1 MSVILSLFILLGMG
15 PVCSQDELTG
25 ISQKKSDQKFQDL
38 ELFLL
43 IGQSNMAGRAT
54 IEAADRDSL
63 DRVFLFKGIEGDE
76 WEKAANPFN
85 KYSSI
90 RKDLKM
96 QKLGPGYTFARKMAS
111 FNPDKQFGMVVNA
124 KGGTTL
130 DEWLPGTHFYNEAL
144 KRVKMAMAYGNLRG
158 VVWHQG
164 EGDINKTESYIE
176 RISLLIDSLR
186 VATGISDLPFVAG
199 QLSEDRVARIPF
211 NQMIIHLPE
220 KVKYT
225 GVAITENTSTF
236 DSTHFDTR
244 SQRLLGERYADEMM
258 KLLKNGNH

>member
-1 MSVILSLFILLGMG
+1 MLFRSNKQIKKISVILSLFLLLGFD
-15 PVCSQDELTG
+15 PVYSQDELTG
-25 ISQKKSDQKFQDL
+25 ISQKKSDQKFQNL

-96 QKLGPGYTFARKMAS
+96 QKLGPGYTFAREMAAL
-111 FNPDKQFGMVVNA
+111 NPDRQFGMVVNA

-130 DEWLPGTHFYNEAL
+130 DEWLLGTHFYKEAV

-164 EGDINKTESYIE
+164 EGDINKTESYIK
-176 RISLLIDSLR
+176 RIKIGR
-186 VATGISDLPFVAG
+186 AHV
-199 QLSEDRVARIPF
+199 
-211 NQMIIHLPE
+211 
-220 KVKYT
+220 
-225 GVAITENTSTF
+225 
-236 DSTHFDTR
+236 
-244 SQRLLGERYADEMM
+244 
-258 KLLKNGNH
+258 